1 MTKSFG
7 HCVYFTHL
15 FYKHHGNYMYKYI
28 MLSFI
33 FIDTCSVVFV
43 IMHLQD
49 ICTYYT
55 SFHSQPVLSFPCEIE
70 IKNDR
75 QNPCFVNV
83 QKQNGLHFI
92 FYTYK
97 RVIMAISFKRISRDY
112 SIFISFSLVTEA
124 VICIGIIHH

>member
-1 MTKSFG
+1 MWF
-7 HCVYFTHL
+7 
-15 FYKHHGNYMYKYI
+15 
-28 MLSFI
+28 
-33 FIDTCSVVFV
+33 FV

-55 SFHSQPVLSFPCEIE
+55 SFHSQPVLSFPREIE

-83 QKQNGLHFI
+83 QKQDGLHFI
-92 FYTYK
+92 FYIYK

-124 VICIGIIHH
+124 VICIIHQLQSLYQLVLLILSVVLPHEMVLHVYKWHTLEKCMKV

>member
-1 MTKSFG
+1 MWF
-7 HCVYFTHL
+7 
-15 FYKHHGNYMYKYI
+15 
-28 MLSFI
+28 
-33 FIDTCSVVFV
+33 FV

-49 ICTYYT
+49 ICTYYK

-124 VICIGIIHH
+124 VICIIHQLQSLYQLVLLILSVVLPHELVLHVYKWHTLEKCMKV

>member
-1 MTKSFG
+1 
-7 HCVYFTHL
+7 
-15 FYKHHGNYMYKYI
+15 
-28 MLSFI
+28 
-33 FIDTCSVVFV
+33 
-43 IMHLQD
+43 MHLQD
-49 ICTYYT
+49 ICTYYK

-124 VICIGIIHH
+124 VICIIHQLQSLYQLVLLILSVVLPHEMVLHVYKWHTLEKCMKV

>member
-1 MTKSFG
+1 
-7 HCVYFTHL
+7 
-15 FYKHHGNYMYKYI
+15 
-28 MLSFI
+28 
-33 FIDTCSVVFV
+33 
-43 IMHLQD
+43 MHLQD

-55 SFHSQPVLSFPCEIE
+55 SFHSQPVLSFPCKIE

-97 RVIMAISFKRISRDY
+97 RVIKQYHLKEFQETTPYSFPFPWSLKR
-112 SIFISFSLVTEA
+112 
-124 VICIGIIHH
+124 

>member
-1 MTKSFG
+1 
-7 HCVYFTHL
+7 
-15 FYKHHGNYMYKYI
+15 
-28 MLSFI
+28 
-33 FIDTCSVVFV
+33 
-43 IMHLQD
+43 MHLQD

-97 RVIMAISFKRISRDY
+97 RVIKQYHLKEFQETTPYSFPLSLKR
-112 SIFISFSLVTEA
+112 
-124 VICIGIIHH
+124 

>member
-1 MTKSFG
+1 
-7 HCVYFTHL
+7 
-15 FYKHHGNYMYKYI
+15 
-28 MLSFI
+28 
-33 FIDTCSVVFV
+33 
-43 IMHLQD
+43 MHLQN

-55 SFHSQPVLSFPCEIE
+55 SFLSQPVLSFPCEIE

-83 QKQNGLHFI
+83 QKQDGLHFI

-124 VICIGIIHH
+124 VICIIHQLQSLYQLVLLILSVVLPHEMVLHVYKWHTLEKCMKV

>member
-1 MTKSFG
+1 
-7 HCVYFTHL
+7 
-15 FYKHHGNYMYKYI
+15 
-28 MLSFI
+28 
-33 FIDTCSVVFV
+33 
-43 IMHLQD
+43 MHLQD

-112 SIFISFSLVTEA
+112 SIFISFVTEA